1 MPFVQLSSKPANASK
16 SGGQKETIPLQDIC
30 NTSGSSQ
37 RSPKHSVSLP
47 MQTKMCWVFFVIC
60 RFILLVHD
68 FVLMVVIDMSNN
80 NKNKVLVEYIMQNS
94 NQ

>member
-1 MPFVQLSSKPANASK
+1 MPFVQLSSKAANASK

-47 MQTKMCWVFFVIC
+47 MQTKKFFFFVIC

-68 FVLMVVIDMSNN
+68 FVLMVVIDMCNN
-80 NKNKVLVEYIMQNS
+80 NKNKVLVEYIIQNS